1 MRRLLALVVAS
12 AAALAPPTKPVKPF
26 HVHVGGGKLGLSLVV
41 PAVAASGVKFSVVD
55 TPKDP
60 AWAAL
65 AKGSEFP
72 VRVNGQEIC
81 RLTAVGDAGDAPGGK
96 LVLSDDEATLAALVA
111 QATTLSCLGGHGH
124 GRRLRRRPRVDGSRV
139 TADGVAVTAEAWPGA
154 IVPLDAAVNR
164 ASAPPFGSKF
174 GAEILA
180 PRSSAAARYLSD
192 RKLNLVNGMHT
203 TLAFATIRDAHAVV
217 PGDLH
222 LAKPSSAGIITREL
236 WHWALARCA
245 ILVREH
251 GLDTIKEVH
260 GLDDDDAAFDALT
273 AYARQAL
280 ERFQLTDDTVARVLG
295 GGVAKRWNGRL
306 AVAESNFRRAV
317 ASEDPDAGRIDIIVR
332 QVFSAERR
340 VPKDTA
346 FAPPP
351 DTSLAATLGNAE
363 KKRVFGQEAA
373 FDDKVEINPS
383 GWGKCRSNY
392 DQDNVLATFSFR
404 YVAIEGLQIAKTN
417 PKAWQDWQ
425 WHQIEAARVASR
437 ELRKSLRGGFA
448 LCGTAGLAGYVEHA
462 VIEELVTCERF
473 PRERAD
479 RCSEDDFQRQ
489 QDFYFDDEYGH
500 LFRSA
505 KSPIKTAKEWLELVE
520 ARRAQSEHGT
530 LAENQIYD
538 DDLARSNDPPPLV
551 PFDHVL
557 VRAAQGSD
565 VDYEAVVLAAGST
578 DTEVRVKEVGSAR
591 TETLSRNSK
600 RLGAGL
606 ASRRG
611 AAVAEMQ
618 VEIFAQAFSNVSSA
632 SCAPCP
638 PGRRVLINGI
648 AVAHLGG
655 AFDSI
660 ERHNEIIEIQS
671 GDESDEDDAPP
682 APAPPPR
689 KKSRTSKFAKV
700 KADPGAVKSERRA

>member
-12 AAALAPPTKPVKPF
+12 AAALAPPTKPVKPI

-72 VRVNGQEIC
+72 
-81 RLTAVGDAGDAPGGK
+81 
-96 LVLSDDEATLAALVA
+96 
-111 QATTLSCLGGHGH
+111 ATTLSCSPGPSLGPVMTELLTHATHKPILYACENDHDAVAALTQALEGTATVVDCVVD
-124 GRRLRRRPRVDGSRV
+124 RVSTDRAV

-164 ASAPPFGSKF
+164 ASAPPFGSTF

-222 LAKPSSAGIITREL
+222 LAKPSSAGIITREI

-317 ASEDPDAGRIDIIVR
+317 ASEDPDLVD
-332 QVFSAERR
+332 
-340 VPKDTA
+340 DTTEA
-346 FAPPP
+346 CLV
-351 DTSLAATLGNAE
+351 DTEATG
-363 KKRVFGQEAA
+363 G
-373 FDDKVEINPS
+373 DDDACARDAIPIH
-383 GWGKCRSNY
+383 G
-392 DQDNVLATFSFR
+392 SFPT
-404 YVAIEGLQIAKTN
+404 V
-417 PKAWQDWQ
+417 
-425 WHQIEAARVASR
+425 AARGKTPAGVKTMSR
-437 ELRKSLRGGFA
+437 
-448 LCGTAGLAGYVEHA
+448 
-462 VIEELVTCERF
+462 
-473 PRERAD
+473 
-479 RCSEDDFQRQ
+479 
-489 QDFYFDDEYGH
+489 
-500 LFRSA
+500 
-505 KSPIKTAKEWLELVE
+505 
-520 ARRAQSEHGT
+520 
-530 LAENQIYD
+530 
-538 DDLARSNDPPPLV
+538 
-551 PFDHVL
+551 
-557 VRAAQGSD
+557 
-565 VDYEAVVLAAGST
+565 
-578 DTEVRVKEVGSAR
+578 
-591 TETLSRNSK
+591 
-600 RLGAGL
+600 
-606 ASRRG
+606 
-611 AAVAEMQ
+611 
-618 VEIFAQAFSNVSSA
+618 
-632 SCAPCP
+632 
-638 PGRRVLINGI
+638 
-648 AVAHLGG
+648 
-655 AFDSI
+655 
-660 ERHNEIIEIQS
+660 
-671 GDESDEDDAPP
+671 
-682 APAPPPR
+682 
-689 KKSRTSKFAKV
+689 
-700 KADPGAVKSERRA
+700 